1 MGVFSGAGQ
10 HVEHDVNSIRER
22 GSDPTG
28 NKTACMH
35 TQVWE
40 ELRVKVPAGQHIYIY
55 KKKKSGNPDKNR
67 PLHNTDRMMWGK
79 K

>member
-40 ELRVKVPAGQHIYIY
+40 ELRVKVPAG
-55 KKKKSGNPDKNR
+55 
-67 PLHNTDRMMWGK
+67 
-79 K
+79 

>member
-10 HVEHDVNSIRER
+10 HVEHGVNSIRER

-40 ELRVKVPAGQHIYIY
+40 ELRVKVPAG
-55 KKKKSGNPDKNR
+55 
-67 PLHNTDRMMWGK
+67 
-79 K
+79 